1 MKWYWILL
9 IVLVAIAA
17 GVLIA
22 KAMGKKG
29 ASLPAITRTVIN
41 SSAAVDKP
49 AATQTTVTV

>member
-22 KAMGKKG
+22 KAVSNKKG
-29 ASLPAITRTVIN
+29 ASLPAIT
-41 SSAAVDKP
+41 
-49 AATQTTVTV
+49 